1 MAPSWLILRRRC
13 DPRFGR
19 VVAVGLLT
27 AFIISSGNGCATL
40 RRRQKVVPDSV
51 ATCRQLSCE
60 AVAAM
65 ERGETEEARR
75 LLEKAVETSPG
86 DIDAR
91 RQLAEVLWQA
101 GERQEAAVHM
111 QAAVRLDPRHA
122 PTLVRTGEML
132 LGLGAVDRALAR
144 AEEAI
149 VLDATLPTAWAL
161 RGRIYRRRGDRDRAL
176 ADMQQALR
184 YAPNAADVL
193 EETAELQYQLGR
205 PQRCLAT
212 LQHLLETTPTAEQP
226 RNALWLAGLAYGAV
240 NRQEEAVTSLYA
252 ASLQGEPHPELL
264 YHLACAQSAAG
275 RTGEAAATVRQALA
289 ADGQHG
295 ASRALL
301 ARLEGA
307 GAPSDETIRR

>member
-1 MAPSWLILRRRC
+1 
-13 DPRFGR
+13 
-19 VVAVGLLT
+19 
-27 AFIISSGNGCATL
+27 
-40 RRRQKVVPDSV
+40 
-51 ATCRQLSCE
+51 
-60 AVAAM
+60 M
-65 ERGETEEARR
+65 ERGQTDEARQ

-91 RQLAEVLWQA
+91 RQLAEALWQA
-101 GERQEAAVHM
+101 NERQEAAVHM

-122 PTLVRTGEML
+122 PTVVRSGEML
-132 LGLGAVDRALAR
+132 LGLGATERALAR

-161 RGRIYRRRGDRDRAL
+161 RGRIYRQRGERDRAL

-212 LQHLLETTPTAEQP
+212 LQHRLEATPAAEQP

-240 NRQEEAVTSLYA
+240 DRQEEAVASLYA
-252 ASLQGEPHPELL
+252 ASLQGDPHPELL

-275 RTGEAAATVRQALA
+275 RPGEAAATVRQALA
-289 ADGQHG
+289 ADGRHE

-307 GAPSDETIRR
+307 RATGDDAPIRR